1 MVSKDEHPRF
11 FPVRFPPVL
20 RLLNH
25 DGHTF
30 PKPVV
35 LPGGRLRRPSDRK
48 AQGRSARAVSE
59 EDQLKRPRYETPIR
73 STLEKPRWRSRVRCH
88 TFLACLET
96 GRRALFARCPGAAL
110 SSPRPGRS
118 PRSCTRFR
126 TAVLAFTLFAG
137 ALPAGGQ
144 PSGEAPVSA
153 SPDRRAGDNG
163 ALSLASLGPELA
175 PQRAAPGPTASRAG
189 SRWSLPRVLLGA
201 SVAAGGM
208 WYALSRRDCR
218 LRGGLDTRELSTE
231 WTVPATAD
239 GATPLFAELHY
250 AYGRAHGAE
259 TAWTGSGCSL
269 DWSYERA
276 ELWIDTSVPNRRLTF
291 LDVGTARRESTRAG
305 ELPDALRASMQSTLR
320 TEAFRPPGPFYAGLA
335 VAGAGV
341 LIASLFG
348 RVSPGEP
355 RLEYAVHPLGGEL
368 SVRFAF

>member
-1 MVSKDEHPRF
+1 MSTRAYRSRIPA
-11 FPVRFPPVL
+11 
-20 RLLNH
+20 
-25 DGHTF
+25 T
-30 PKPVV
+30 
-35 LPGGRLRRPSDRK
+35 GGRCGEGVTR
-48 AQGRSARAVSE
+48 ASASSLDARGHA
-59 EDQLKRPRYETPIR
+59 
-73 STLEKPRWRSRVRCH
+73 
-88 TFLACLET
+88 FLSFLVT
-96 GRRALFARCPGAAL
+96 GRRPRFARCPEGVL
-110 SSPRPGRS
+110 SSPCPGWSLRS
-118 PRSCTRFR
+118 HTRFR
-126 TAVLAFTLFAG
+126 LAALAFSLLAV
-137 ALPAGGQ
+137 AVPAGGQ
-144 PSGEAPVSA
+144 PSGEAPGSPR
-153 SPDRRAGDNG
+153 PDRLAGGNG
-163 ALSLASLGPELA
+163 ELSLALLRLEPPRQATPE
-175 PQRAAPGPTASRAG
+175 PTAPRSG

-218 LRGGLDTRELSTE
+218 LRGGLDTRDLSTE

-250 AYGRAHGAE
+250 AYGRAGGAE

-305 ELPDALRASMQSTLR
+305 ELPDALRRSMQSTLR